1 MIKFKHLLICS
12 LLCIFT
18 SPAHTMTPQEKQ
30 DLIKHERWQTR
41 IIDIMALTLIA
52 QGIGEHVIEGENNVE
67 WGKTKI
73 LISAALGISGWAAGE
88 LCESIYKKVYK
99 LLKRQT
105 LRQAMGQVKVGNITI
120 DCQRSLR
127 RFISIVLL
135 LAGLYVVS
143 QHPDIFSPEN

>member
-1 MIKFKHLLICS
+1 
-12 LLCIFT
+12 
-18 SPAHTMTPQEKQ
+18 MTPQEKQ